1 MGAGRWTFVAGRW
14 GLGARFPAPL
24 GQGRAPHLPSARSQL
39 AAGRPGAR
47 SAYAAF
53 PPASA
58 CAANLALA
66 SSIFRP

>member
-1 MGAGRWTFVAGRW
+1 MGA
-14 GLGARFPAPL
+14 APL
-24 GQGRAPHLPSARSQL
+24 AGSAAEPQKDGTGRGGGGENPY
-39 AAGRPGAR
+39 AG
-47 SAYAAF
+47 F